1 MGKTYFTMQEIQ
13 TLRFYELPTVIY
25 EAIMTELEQVLCG
38 GRQLSQRLQEIVNHA
53 IVADLDQYVDIYRFV
68 RIIG

>member
-1 MGKTYFTMQEIQ
+1 
-13 TLRFYELPTVIY
+13 
-25 EAIMTELEQVLCG
+25 MTELEKVLCG